1 MYSVQFVGLACFL
14 RGQDSRFVM
23 FPDGR
28 NPGDGIEPHYASIV
42 VDGGAVERA
51 TGWEDETA
59 VSQGV
64 FALPPCSVNIQTVSD
79 SGTLDTSAHDG
90 RLPELRQIDPNFI
103 IDRDHAET
111 IATIDIRQGTLTA
124 YQIPGGT
131 ALISQLDVTHDESIV
146 INVVPRDGSPS
157 RSIQLSPGTE
167 IAIANTAHNG
177 YVDDG
182 EEENGHFRI
191 YERLSAQPVTLNQPL
206 TVASAPPSPSR
217 HPMFLRR
224 LPAGLTSSCSN
235 TGCCSG

>member
-103 IDRDHAET
+103 IDRDHAME
-111 IATIDIRQGTLTA
+111 A
-124 YQIPGGT
+124 PGAQRSRRAVGCGGWNSSKP
-131 ALISQLDVTHDESIV
+131 A
-146 INVVPRDGSPS
+146 RD
-157 RSIQLSPGTE
+157 R
-167 IAIANTAHNG
+167 
-177 YVDDG
+177 G
-182 EEENGHFRI
+182 ER
-191 YERLSAQPVTLNQPL
+191 A
-206 TVASAPPSPSR
+206 
-217 HPMFLRR
+217 
-224 LPAGLTSSCSN
+224 C
-235 TGCCSG
+235 